1 MSAGGVVDDNDGPV
15 DLAARAPR
23 LAARLVALPAQAAG
37 VDGGVGGAT
46 VARGGVM
53 VVVVVGAVADPLP
66 RGRGSRLVPV
76 SLRLGNKANHYHV
89 LLRPKCPFL
98 IGFDGILTHL

>member
-37 VDGGVGGAT
+37 VDGGVAGAT

-76 SLRLGNKANHYHV
+76 SLRLRNKAAHRHV
-89 LLRPKCPFL
+89 LLRPKCPFR
-98 IGFDGILTHL
+98 IGFDKTLIHI